1 MEDAADLPFAGEIPG
16 SMNVGYGAGGWGF
29 QIQRDDGSVARQGVT
44 DAEGFLKFED
54 LPYGPYTVVEEDRP
68 GWNELTPRSL
78 DITVSSG
85 DCALLIFEN
94 EQDDS
99 GFCIEGYKL
108 DVNGGYG
115 IAGWE
120 FTAEPVNDGGPEA
133 IDDEVV
139 TDGTGKFRFDY
150 PRDDYRVP
158 GGLVEICED
167 DDVDGWVPQTPYCQR
182 VELPK
187 WPMDCVQL
195 EPFVNAQVGHGHDDK
210 HDGGKDGK
218 GGNDGP
224 YNGDSPN
231 GGNSAPYNGGGSP
244 DGGNS
249 GSYNGGG
256 GQYGGKD
263 GGKDDHVKCSQVH
276 VVEKGEGL
284 YAIGESYG
292 VSAQA
297 MLDANPWVREVPD
310 YALHPGQKVC
320 IP

>member
-1 MEDAADLPFAGEIPG
+1 MSATALAG
-16 SMNVGYGAGGWGF
+16 GF

-68 GWNELTPRSL
+68 GWNELTPREL
-78 DITVSSG
+78 EINVSSG
-85 DCALLIFEN
+85 GCILVPFEN

-120 FTAEPVNDGGPEA
+120 ITADPVEDGGPEA
-133 IDDEVV
+133 IVDEVL
-139 TDGTGKFRFDY
+139 TDGTGKYRFDY
-150 PRDDYRVP
+150 PRNDYRVP

-167 DDVDGWVPQTPYCQR
+167 DDVDGWEQRTPNCQR

-187 WPMDCVQL
+187 WPMACVQL
-195 EPFVNAQVGHGHDDK
+195 EPFVNAQVGHDDGQKHDDK
-210 HDGGKDGK
+210 GGKDGK
-218 GGNDGP
+218 DGHDNGDPNGGGSGP
-224 YNGDSPN
+224 YNGNGDPN
-231 GGNSAPYNGGGSP
+231 GGNSGPYNGG
-244 DGGNS
+244 DQN
-249 GSYNGGG
+249 
-256 GQYGGKD
+256 GGKD
-263 GGKDDHVKCSQVH
+263 GQYDHVKCSQVH
-276 VVEKGEGL
+276 VVAKGEGL
-284 YAIGESYG
+284 YAIGDSYG

-297 MLDANPWVREVPD
+297 MLDANPWVRDVEGYV
-310 YALHPGQKVC
+310 LHPGQKVC